1 MRAARSIHY
10 HGLRIIGGKVMGADQ
25 RGLMDG
31 ALGVQAGVSPASPE
45 RETGAGRHLR
55 HAPLMKVL
63 GLPAETNPDVLG
75 NVLLRI
81 AQDGPHKAV
90 AVVRQSPLMGLLPH
104 DGEATT
110 LAAALVCIA
119 CMSRIETVMQSLRR

>member
-1 MRAARSIHY
+1 
-10 HGLRIIGGKVMGADQ
+10 MGADQ
-25 RGLMDG
+25 RGLVDG
-31 ALGVQAGVSPASPE
+31 ALGVQADVSPAPPG
-45 RETGAGRHLR
+45 REPGAGRHLP

-90 AVVRQSPLMGLLPH
+90 AVVRQSPLMGLLAH
-104 DGEATT
+104 DGEATR
-110 LAAALVCIA
+110 LAAALVRIA